1 MNAEYKLYKKGS
13 FIFHSGDVG
22 DYFYLI
28 LKGSANVYV
37 PKAYNNLIIFFLK
50 WRRVEIIKK
59 PIE

>member
-1 MNAEYKLYKKGS
+1 MNAEYKLHKKGS

-37 PKAYNNLIIFFLK
+37 AKGEEDLK
-50 WRRVEIIKK
+50 
-59 PIE
+59 

>member
-1 MNAEYKLYKKGS
+1 MNAEYKLHKKGS

-37 PKAYNNLIIFFLK
+37 PKAYQNLINKFFK
-50 WRRVEIIKK
+50 
-59 PIE
+59 